1 MSSGRRQG
9 LPIWTATVVV
19 ALATAC
25 GGAELGLPSDDD
37 ASNSEA
43 DSNET
48 TPATST
54 STPTTGV
61 PPTTGDESTSSGDS
75 SGTSG
80 TDSGSD
86 ESTTGGSEASWEWD
100 LPPGFPVPRV
110 PEDNPMS
117 AEKVELGRH
126 LFYEVRLS
134 DNETQS
140 CGSCHEQAK
149 GFADGLVLSS
159 GSTGDVLP
167 RNSMALANVAY
178 SASHTWANPVLEH
191 LSDQA
196 AVPLFGEDP
205 IELGAIFAEEEI
217 LDRLRDVPMYRA
229 MFEAAYPEEDD
240 PFSWINI
247 RRAIASFERTM
258 ISGSSPYDR
267 YLHGEADAITESARR
282 GAALFNSEVLEC
294 HHCHGGFNFSNSVVH
309 ADTAFDT
316 MPFFNTG
323 LYNIGDSGGY
333 PVGGWGLFEFTAD
346 PADMGK
352 FKPPSLR
359 NIAVTGPYMHDGSI
373 STLDEVL
380 DHYAA
385 GGRTIED
392 GENAGEGSLNP
403 NKSGFVVGFE
413 LSAQDRADMLA
424 FFEALTDD
432 AFLSDPRL
440 SDPWAR
446 R

>member
-1 MSSGRRQG
+1 MPSTGPSS
-9 LPIWTATVVV
+9 T
-19 ALATAC
+19 
-25 GGAELGLPSDDD
+25 
-37 ASNSEA
+37 
-43 DSNET
+43 DS
-48 TPATST
+48 PTST
-54 STPTTGV
+54 
-61 PPTTGDESTSSGDS
+61 GDS
-75 SGTSG
+75 STTSG
-80 TDSGSD
+80 SGSETD
-86 ESTTGGSEASWEWD
+86 ESTTGEPEAGWEWD
-100 LPPGFPVPRV
+100 LPPGFPEPRV

-117 AEKVELGRH
+117 AQKVELGRH

-134 DNETQS
+134 ENETQS

-149 GFADGLVLSS
+149 AFADGLALSS

-167 RNSMALANVAY
+167 RNSMGLTNVAY

-217 LDRLRDVPMYRA
+217 LDRLREDPLYRGL
-229 MFEAAYPEEDD
+229 FEEAYPDEEDAV
-240 PFSWINI
+240 SWINI

-258 ISGSSPYDR
+258 ISGRSPYDR
-267 YLHGEADAITESARR
+267 YLHGEEDAISASAQR
-282 GAALFNSEVLEC
+282 GSALFNSEVLEC

-309 ADTAFDT
+309 TGTVFDA

-323 LYNIGDSGGY
+323 LYNIGENGGY

-352 FKPPSLR
+352 FKPPTLR
-359 NIAVTGPYMHDGSI
+359 NIALTGPYMHDGSI
-373 STLDEVL
+373 ASLDEVL

-385 GGRTIED
+385 GGRTIAD
-392 GENAGEGSLNP
+392 GDNAGDGSLNP
-403 NKSGFVVGFE
+403 NKSAFVPGFE

-424 FFEALTDD
+424 FFESLTDD
-432 AFLSDPRL
+432 AFVTDPRL
-440 SDPWAR
+440 EDPWR
-446 R
+446 